1 MLDAFEKEAIHM
13 IKNAPKGPGHAAITK
28 KLAAVKEELET
39 SNAQLRDLKA
49 QLCLGQERDR
59 GLQQRRGRAFRSA

>member
-1 MLDAFEKEAIHM
+1 MLGALEKEAIHM

-28 KLAAVKEELET
+28 KLAAVKGELET

-49 QLCLGQERDR
+49 DLFLGQRTR
-59 GLQQRRGRAFRSA
+59 QRLAAAPWPGL